1 METILL
7 ILILLSWTAVLVF
20 EIRTHDLLEDILD
33 ELKERKDE
41 KC

>member
-20 EIRTHDLLEDILD
+20 EIRTHDMLEDILD

-41 KC
+41 E